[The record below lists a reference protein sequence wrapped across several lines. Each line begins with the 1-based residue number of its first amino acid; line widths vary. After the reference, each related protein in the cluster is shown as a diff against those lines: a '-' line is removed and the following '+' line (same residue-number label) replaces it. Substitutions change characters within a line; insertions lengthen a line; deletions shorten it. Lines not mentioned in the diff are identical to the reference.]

1 MPYAIYKLTHLFGIF
16 VLIITLV
23 LPCMHLLRGGTR
35 ADFPR
40 RRTLAITHGVASFL
54 VLLGGFGMLARLG
67 IVQSGLPN
75 WILAKLTI
83 WLVLS
88 AALVVAL
95 RTTGGARAV
104 LIGTPVLALL
114 AAALAIYK
122 PF

>member
-1 MPYAIYKLTHLFGIF
+1 MPYAVYKLTHLFGIF

-23 LPCMHLLRGGTR
+23 LPFMHLLRGGTR

-40 RRTLAITHGVASFL
+40 RRALTVVHGAASFL

-67 IVQSGLPN
+67 VVHAGLPG
-75 WILAKLTI
+75 WVLAKLTI

-88 AALVVAL
+88 VALAVAL
-95 RTTGGARAV
+95 RTTAGARAV
-104 LIGTPVLALL
+104 LVGTPLLALL
-114 AAALAIYK
+114 AAAIAIYK